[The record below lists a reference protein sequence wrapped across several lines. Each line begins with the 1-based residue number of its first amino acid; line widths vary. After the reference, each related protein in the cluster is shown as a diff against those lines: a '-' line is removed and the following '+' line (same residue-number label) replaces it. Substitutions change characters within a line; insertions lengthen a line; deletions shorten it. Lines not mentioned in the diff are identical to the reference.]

1 VREIVRAHRA
11 SISLD
16 DGPGGKGLAA
26 EVRFSL

>member
-1 VREIVRAHRA
+1 VRAHRA